1 MVSSIDSPVVSRP
14 SSGVVS
20 PSHTRMPS
28 RSRAQSISSD
38 RPSTVAHSLMSPP
51 LSVSPDAAF
60 IASSAASQIVSNDHD
75 SHADAWLDEH
85 GIEPSGEPAM
95 VSPAALQLVN
105 NFLDQLLFN
114 FLSISR
120 STSLSALRPAVT
132 EVLKPKLAKDAINNA
147 DEELRE
153 YLGGD
158 DEDAQPQ
165 VSVSPKDWDLELMWK
180 RTRLRCMVYSSL
192 GDMEDEDED
201 YHMEKEHL
209 EPDVEDRLSEVV
221 SPAVAIFLTSIL
233 EFMGEAALVVAG
245 QAAFHRMR
253 AKHEKD
259 LKDGARS
266 QAEIA
271 DRIVVEELDV
281 ERVALDRTLGR
292 LWRAWKKKIRTPV
305 APSFPGMDNSLNRSY
320 SRESMRNSTTHLR
333 SPSTTV
339 EAAVPPTVP
348 EPAAEAEMDAGA
360 NDQDNKEA
368 AIEEEAEEYLVA
380 AAIPLPLGPNDVE
393 EIEVPGLASYDDEIE
408 VAAQQQTLPSRPKS
422 MLFLGTRIP
431 YNPAMWLPRT
441 PVVSTRKRSNS
452 LPNPATAP
460 FDSPTKRQRV
470 DESETEIA
478 ADDEAKGEKPSAN
491 AQTDVASPQVEASL
505 AAAEKSKPTTGVSPT
520 DDSEDQEEEDEVDFV
535 IEEPLILT
543 SSRVSISARS
553 SSPSTSEYGR
563 PADIIT
569 NIPARPPSVHSAR
582 LIDVAGPRSP
592 ATLSRGSPVDP
603 ADIVRGNLSRSSSL
617 RATQIMDDRARRS
630 PDITSAPRH
639 STSNL
644 SKSMLVA
651 SDERDENDVSPVTP
665 VSASLPSI
673 PEPTSASNE
682 GDESEM
688 QSQAPIFGSANRQG
702 VSRPSSPPKP
712 TTKVTIISSST
723 NSGTFLDTSDEP
735 SPPRKRPVEGQ
746 PRGAPSRSSSTPL
759 PGAPP
764 TVPERSP
771 SRQALAN
778 TSQPTTIGQVSVER
792 TRTRS
797 PSDSYASR
805 SQEQPSPAGV
815 RQQHTS
821 GSSSTTSSYKIKPVR
836 TSEDGSFSRGDV
848 ARNFEQLIQS
858 DQTIQ
863 YTLTPE
869 SMRDIDVSTPLKY
882 FIFNLLIFHPQS
894 ASTRSI
900 ATGSPVIPVKVR
912 RSEEA
917 RGNGDRSRSSSL
929 VKPNELTRS
938 GSISR
943 TSGGLSESRASNR
956 ANAPQARDARL
967 PRESLADF
975 AEFIRSTGPNGSV
988 APQASQSSRAPTVVR
1003 NTAGPVPISKT
1014 SIDSGRPSTTLS
1026 NPNRPRLQARDAS
1039 TDHRDDNSDL
1049 IDFIRRGPPSVG
1061 GNHRIPRT
1069 VAPFRSTMD
1078 SDQMTGAVGGRAV
1091 DAIVEVRSSQAST
1104 NVTDYSSVQS
1114 SINSSSALLP
1124 AANRNKPLPKSHTPV
1139 GNYGAANTSTNFDD
1153 EMPIPKRKTR
1163 RVRDPYAIDL
1173 SDEDEMDEEEYLAA
1187 MTPGQ
1192 RPKPQQSQE
1201 ESLMDF
1207 LRNVPPPPPEPTPEV
1222 RQFVETKAQAPKK
1235 KSSTQGLI
1243 ARFSRSRGDKERTA
1257 SRGSLGSITGSRGL
1271 PFSATE
1277 QQVSQRKSVAAL
1289 RTSTTSGSVVGGGAR
1304 GYIPIQVNMPPGV
1317 GDQYGIGVT
1326 TSIGTGGARPP
1337 VSMNPGTGVS
1347 ANGVPSSGGRR
1358 VPMKKFEPREAVSVP
1373 SRATS
1378 DLAEF
1383 FKNSAPPGGGFAGA
1397 GPAGPAGSGAATGDD
1412 SRSGTWNRRRK
1423 ASVA

>member
-1 MVSSIDSPVVSRP
+1 MVSSIESPAVSRP

-38 RPSTVAHSLMSPP
+38 RPSTIAHSLMSPP
-51 LSVSPDAAF
+51 LAVSPDAAF

-75 SHADAWLDEH
+75 SHADAWFDQH

-114 FLSISR
+114 FLSVAR

-132 EVLKPKLAKDAINNA
+132 EVLKPKLAKDAINQA

-158 DEDAQPQ
+158 DEDAAQSQ
-165 VSVSPKDWDLELMWK
+165 GARSPRDWDLELVWK

-192 GDMEDEDED
+192 GDMEEEDED

-253 AKHEKD
+253 GKHEKE
-259 LKDGARS
+259 LKEGARS
-266 QAEIA
+266 PSDIA

-292 LWRAWKKKIRTPV
+292 LWRAWKKKIRSPV
-305 APSFPGMDNSLNRSY
+305 APSFPGLDNNLSRSY
-320 SRESMRNSTTHLR
+320 SRESIRTAVAHLR

-348 EPAAEAEMDAGA
+348 EPDAEAEMEAGT
-360 NDQDNKEA
+360 NDQDSKEN
-368 AIEEEAEEYLVA
+368 AIDEEVEEYLVA

-408 VAAQQQTLPSRPKS
+408 VAAEQQALPSRPKS
-422 MLFLGTRIP
+422 MMFMGTRIP
-431 YNPAMWLPRT
+431 YNPAMWLPQTQTQT
-441 PVVSTRKRSNS
+441 PILSTRKRSNS
-452 LPNPATAP
+452 LPNPTTIP
-460 FDSPTKRQRV
+460 FDSPAKRQRV
-470 DESETEIA
+470 EESEMEVA
-478 ADDEAKGEKPSAN
+478 ANDDAKGEETPRLEAPIDVVEELK
-491 AQTDVASPQVEASL
+491 QTDRGSPN
-505 AAAEKSKPTTGVSPT
+505 
-520 DDSEDQEEEDEVDFV
+520 DDADDQDEEDEVDFV

-543 SSRVSISARS
+543 SSRVSISGRS
-553 SSPSTSEYGR
+553 SSPSTSDYGR

-569 NIPARPPSVHSAR
+569 NLPARPQSVHSAR

-592 ATLSRGSPVDP
+592 ATISRGSPVD
-603 ADIVRGNLSRSSSL
+603 ANDIARSNLSRSSSL
-617 RATQIMDDRARRS
+617 RATQAMDERARRS
-630 PDITSAPRH
+630 PDITSAPRQ
-639 STSNL
+639 SSSSL
-644 SKSMLVA
+644 GRSVMVA
-651 SDERDENDVSPVTP
+651 SDERDEHDVSPLTP

-673 PEPTSASNE
+673 PEPTPE
-682 GDESEM
+682 DDESEM
-688 QSQAPIFGSANRQG
+688 QTQAPIFGSANRQG
-702 VSRPSSPPKP
+702 VSRPESPPKQ
-712 TTKVTIISSST
+712 TTTVTIISSSA

-735 SPPRKRPVEGQ
+735 SPPRKRQVEGQ
-746 PRGAPSRSSSTPL
+746 TRSSPSRSSSTPL
-759 PGAPP
+759 PAAPP

-771 SRQALAN
+771 SRQALAKA
-778 TSQPTTIGQVSVER
+778 SSQAQPTTIGQVSVER

-797 PSDSYASR
+797 PSDSYVSR
-805 SQEQPSPAGV
+805 PQEQSSPAGV

-836 TSEDGSFSRGDV
+836 TSEDGSFTRGDV

-869 SMRDIDVSTPLKY
+869 SMRDIDS
-882 FIFNLLIFHPQS
+882 QS
-894 ASTRSI
+894 ISTRSI
-900 ATGSPVIPVKVR
+900 ATGSPVVPVKVR
-912 RSEEA
+912 RSEDA
-917 RGNGDRSRSSSL
+917 RGNGERSRSSSL
-929 VKPNELTRS
+929 VKPNEVKRS

-943 TSGGLSESRASNR
+943 TNGGSESRLSNR
-956 ANAPQARDARL
+956 TNPPQARDARM

-975 AEFIRSTGPNGSV
+975 AEFIRSTGPNGNV
-988 APQASQSSRAPTVVR
+988 ASPARSGPAPNVMR
-1003 NTAGPVPISKT
+1003 NAAGPVSVSKA

-1049 IDFIRRGPPSVG
+1049 IDFIRRGPPVVG

-1078 SDQMTGAVGGRAV
+1078 SDQMSGAVGGRAV
-1091 DAIVEVRSSQAST
+1091 DAVVDVRSSQAST

-1124 AANRNKPLPKSHTPV
+1124 AANRNKPLPMSNAP
-1139 GNYGAANTSTNFDD
+1139 GGRYGGTDANTNFDD
-1153 EMPIPKRKTR
+1153 DMPIPKRKTR
-1163 RVRDPYAIDL
+1163 RVRDPYAIDI

-1187 MTPGQ
+1187 ITPGL

-1222 RQFVETKAQAPKK
+1222 WQYTETKTQAHPKK
-1235 KSSTQGLI
+1235 KSSTQGLM

-1257 SRGSLGSITGSRGL
+1257 SRGSLSSLTSPKGL
-1271 PFSATE
+1271 NSNANE
-1277 QQVSQRKSVAAL
+1277 QQFSQKKPAATL
-1289 RTSTTSGSVVGGGAR
+1289 RTSNTGGSLSGGGSK
-1304 GYIPIQVNMPPGV
+1304 GYIPIQVNMPPSI

-1326 TSIGTGGARPP
+1326 KSIGTGGARPP
-1337 VSMNPGTGVS
+1337 VSMNNGMGIS
-1347 ANGVPSSGGRR
+1347 ANGVPSSGVKR
-1358 VPMKKFEPREAVSVP
+1358 VPMKKFEPREAVSV
-1373 SRATS
+1373 SNRATS
-1378 DLAEF
+1378 DLADF
-1383 FKNSAPPGGGFAGA
+1383 FKNSAPPGGGMAGA
-1397 GPAGPAGSGAATGDD
+1397 GPAGSVGPSVGAAED
-1412 SRSGTWNRRRK
+1412 SRGGTWNRRRK
-1423 ASVA
+1423 ASMA

>member
-1 MVSSIDSPVVSRP
+1 MVSSIDSPAVSRP

-75 SHADAWLDEH
+75 SHADAWFDEH

-114 FLSISR
+114 FLSVAR
-120 STSLSALRPAVT
+120 STSLSSLRPAVT
-132 EVLKPKLAKDAINNA
+132 EVLKPKLAKDAINQA

-153 YLGGD
+153 YLGGV
-158 DEDAQPQ
+158 DEDSQPNL
-165 VSVSPKDWDLELMWK
+165 SVSPRDWDLELVWK

-233 EFMGEAALVVAG
+233 EFMGEQALVVAG

-253 AKHEKD
+253 TKHEKD
-259 LKDGARS
+259 VKGGARN
-266 QAEIA
+266 QTEI

-305 APSFPGMDNSLNRSY
+305 APSFPGMDNSLNKSY
-320 SRESMRNSTTHLR
+320 SRESMRNAVPHLR

-348 EPAAEAEMDAGA
+348 EPAADAEMEAGA
-360 NDQDNKEA
+360 NDQDGKEV
-368 AIEEEAEEYLVA
+368 AIEEEEVEEYLVA

-408 VAAQQQTLPSRPKS
+408 VAAHQQTLPSRPKS

-431 YNPAMWLPRT
+431 YNPAMWLPQT
-441 PVVSTRKRSNS
+441 PVLSTRKRSNS
-452 LPNPATAP
+452 LPNPAAAP
-460 FDSPTKRQRV
+460 FDSPTKRQRI
-470 DESETEIA
+470 DEPDTDVA
-478 ADDEAKGEKPSAN
+478 VNDEAKGEDTTAN
-491 AQTDVASPQVEASL
+491 AQPYAASPQLEAGP
-505 AAAEKSKPTTGVSPT
+505 AAAEKSKSTTGGLT
-520 DDSEDQEEEDEVDFV
+520 ADDTEDQEEEDEVDFV

-543 SSRVSISARS
+543 SSRVSISGRS
-553 SSPSTSEYGR
+553 SSPSTSDHGR

-569 NIPARPPSVHSAR
+569 NIPARPQSVHSAR

-592 ATLSRGSPVDP
+592 ATISRGSPVDP

-630 PDITSAPRH
+630 PDITSAPRQ
-639 STSNL
+639 SSSNL
-644 SKSMLVA
+644 SRSMLVA
-651 SDERDENDVSPVTP
+651 SDERDEHDVSPITP

-673 PEPTSASNE
+673 PEPTSTSNE
-682 GDESEM
+682 DEESEM
-688 QSQAPIFGSANRQG
+688 QTQAPIFGSANRQG

-712 TTKVTIISSST
+712 TTKVTIISSNAS
-723 NSGTFLDTSDEP
+723 SGTFLDTSDEP
-735 SPPRKRPVEGQ
+735 SPPRKRSAEGQ
-746 PRGAPSRSSSTPL
+746 TRGSPSRSSSTPL

-771 SRQALAN
+771 SRQALSN

-797 PSDSYASR
+797 PSDSYTSR
-805 SQEQPSPAGV
+805 PQEQSSPAGK
-815 RQQHTS
+815 RPQHTS

-836 TSEDGSFSRGDV
+836 TSEDGSFTRGDM
-848 ARNFEQLIQS
+848 ARNFEELIQS

-869 SMRDIDVSTPLKY
+869 SMRDID
-882 FIFNLLIFHPQS
+882 S

-917 RGNGDRSRSSSL
+917 RGNGDRSRSSSFA
-929 VKPNELTRS
+929 KPNELTRS

-943 TSGGLSESRASNR
+943 TSGTLSESRASNR
-956 ANAPQARDARL
+956 ANPPQARDARL

-975 AEFIRSTGPNGSV
+975 AEFIRSTGPNGSI
-988 APQASQSSRAPTVVR
+988 APQVSHSPTASTVVR
-1003 NTAGPVPISKT
+1003 NSSGPVPVSKA

-1039 TDHRDDNSDL
+1039 TDRRDDNSDL

-1061 GNHRIPRT
+1061 GTHRIPRS

-1078 SDQMTGAVGGRAV
+1078 SDQMSGAVGGRAV
-1091 DAIVEVRSSQAST
+1091 DAIVDVRSSQAST
-1104 NVTDYSSVQS
+1104 NVTDYSS

-1124 AANRNKPLPKSHTPV
+1124 PANRNKPLPKSHTSV
-1139 GNYGAANTSTNFDD
+1139 GNYGAADTNTNFDD

-1187 MTPGQ
+1187 MTPGL
-1192 RPKPQQSQE
+1192 RPKPQQTQE

-1207 LRNVPPPPPEPTPEV
+1207 LKNVPPPPPEPTPEV

-1235 KSSTQGLI
+1235 KSSTQGLM

-1257 SRGSLGSITGSRGL
+1257 SKGSLSSITGGKGL
-1271 PFSATE
+1271 PFSASE
-1277 QQVSQRKSVAAL
+1277 QQASQRKPAAAL
-1289 RTSTTSGSVVGGGAR
+1289 RTTSTTGGSVSGAGAR

-1337 VSMNPGTGVS
+1337 VSMNTGMGVS

-1397 GPAGPAGSGAATGDD
+1397 GPAGPAGSGAAPGED